1 MATEVDQLVTTLN
14 IASRRVVGELDTV
27 LAPLGL
33 TASNYYFILKVAMA
47 DEMTQDQLFKQIYL
61 SHSNVTRRLDQLIGQ
76 GLIEKQHDPNDGRG
90 WLIRLTQGGKA
101 LVPKIEQLFEQ
112 TNATIFKGL
121 SAEQQVMLMT
131 LLTQVNDNLSD

>member
-14 IASRRVVGELDTV
+14 IASRRVVSELDTV

-47 DEMTQDQLFKQIYL
+47 GEMTQDQLFKQIYL

-90 WLIRLTQGGKA
+90 WLIRLTQDGKA

-112 TNATIFKGL
+112 INATIFKGL
-121 SAEQQVMLMT
+121 SAEQQATLMT
-131 LLTQVNDNLSD
+131 LLTRVNDNLSD